1 MILYLDTSSLVKLY
15 IDEPYSEEVWQWAVN
30 AYALAT
36 SRVAY
41 PEMLSALTR
50 RYRDGDMDAATY
62 QRTVGAFQR
71 DWDAFAVVDLEEIR
85 AGELASTHALRG
97 FDAVHLAAAL
107 TLLRATTDGAVA
119 FTSFDQRLNQAA
131 GREGFTVLT
140 PPDRT
145 TSS

>member
-15 IDEPYSEEVWQWAVN
+15 IDEPYSEEVWQWAVD

-50 RYRDGDMDAATY
+50 RYR
-62 QRTVGAFQR
+62 
-71 DWDAFAVVDLEEIR
+71 
-85 AGELASTHALRG
+85 
-97 FDAVHLAAAL
+97 
-107 TLLRATTDGAVA
+107 
-119 FTSFDQRLNQAA
+119 
-131 GREGFTVLT
+131 EGFTVLT

-145 TSS
+145 TQADG